1 MIAIDYIFLFLLVI
15 PLAYG
20 LYKGL
25 IRMVISTLALYFGFI
40 FARQYSGAISDFLS
54 SWFEFGQPGR
64 AIIFFLCFAIVVV
77 VFSMIARIVRKGV
90 MGANLGCID
99 RILGACLGGLV
110 GLALSFG
117 LIFFIFTYLP
127 EPDRY
132 LKESRLSPK
141 IVESGTYFLLMIPPW
156 IEEEIQ
162 EEYDRLRNIWE
173 NDKKV
178 EGTIA
183 FIE

>member
-1 MIAIDYIFLFLLVI
+1 MIAIDYIFLFILVI

-64 AIIFFLCFAIVVV
+64 AIIFFLCFAIVVFA
-77 VFSMIARIVRKGV
+77 FSMIARIVRKGV

-132 LKESRLSPK
+132 LKESRLSHK

-178 EGTIA
+178 EETIA